1 MGGKDK
7 EFTITFAI
15 VEVVSASYQ
24 SLFRIMVEATVP
36 EEMWVSQWR

>member
-1 MGGKDK
+1 MGGKYR

-15 VEVVSASYQ
+15 VEAVSASYQ
-24 SLFRIMVEATVP
+24 SLLRIVVEATVP